1 MQLACTSKLLLFVF
15 VCLFTCLSVFVFHF
29 IRTEQ
34 VYRFFQQ
41 WCPNIHNATDE
52 ESDDDITSPGYCAP
66 DEEVNIV
73 DSTPWLYVAVKHRKI
88 TPLFSIQFNS
98 IQFFIFCRLC
108 KYIFLICAF
117 LPTGFAFGGDILF

>member
-1 MQLACTSKLLLFVF
+1 MCAACMYTMYLKAFI
-15 VCLFTCLSVFVFHF
+15 CLFLFLCLLVYLFFVFHF

-88 TPLFSIQFNS
+88 TPLFSIQFNFLFS
-98 IQFFIFCRLC
+98 VDFASTFF
-108 KYIFLICAF
+108 
-117 LPTGFAFGGDILF
+117 